1 MNTLSWRAWLKNKG
15 IKQINLGFYGE
26 VNAGKT
32 TLANKFGK
40 DWAGIEV
47 GKVSEIP
54 HETREISKLEKVNF
68 ENNGTKLDLTL
79 IDMPGIATSINPK
92 DFMQYGLSPSEAMK
106 RAKEATRGIVEAI
119 KYLENVDV
127 ALVVID
133 ATKTPFDQVNFTILG
148 NLEHQKK
155 PFIIVPNKIDL
166 PDANIE
172 IVKEAFGNYNI
183 VPVSA
188 LKGEGIEE
196 LYESIANVS
205 KKVR

>member
-1 MNTLSWRAWLKNKG
+1 MWLKNKS

-32 TLANKFGK
+32 TLANLMGK
-40 DWAGIEV
+40 DWAGQEV
-47 GKVSEIP
+47 GVVSEVP
-54 HETREISKLEKVNF
+54 HETREITKLEKVHF
-68 ENNGTKLDLTL
+68 EKDGTKLELTL

-119 KYLENVDV
+119 KYLEHVDV
-127 ALVVID
+127 ALVVLD
-133 ATKTPFDQVNFTILG
+133 STKTPFDQVNFTILG

-166 PDANIE
+166 PDSDVTT
-172 IVKEAFGNYNI
+172 VKEAFGEYEV
-183 VPVSA
+183 VPISA
-188 LKGEGIEE
+188 LQKQGIET
-196 LYESIANVS
+196 LYERIAKLA
-205 KKVR
+205 KKAG